1 MIKHTKINLDID
13 VKVYLREKKGYFYA
27 VLIYKNVAGIR
38 REKWIPTKL
47 TVRGNKMRAKGI
59 SEQFLMEFE
68 IPDEDLYIIG
78 DKQPQE
84 VEIRTITTIVEEPE
98 IEHQIPVEML
108 SKLKLE
114 DLSKEWVANL
124 TFADYLEMYVPYT
137 RKGKKQIEDTTYS
150 SYVNNIKS
158 PVGPYFRETGIALKD
173 LTARDIQDF
182 YDVQLERVTAN
193 TVIHYHAIIRLSLCY
208 ARKMGYIKENPIE
221 EVDKPEK
228 NQFIGKFYNADE
240 LSKVI
245 ELTKGTQLEVP
256 VLMGGFYGL
265 RRSEIVGL
273 RWSAFDFENDVFYI
287 NHTVTTPRI
296 DGKLKIVAKD
306 RAKTKSSLRALPL
319 DAGVKKRLLEI
330 REQQEA
336 YQRKFKRSYSKE
348 WAGYVMVDELGG
360 LILPNYIT
368 SAFKHLF
375 EKNELR
381 EIRFHDLRHTCASLL
396 LNKGKTNGVTLKD
409 IQVWLGHSDF
419 STTANTYSHLDANS
433 KVSSLNTLAGVV
445 NI

>member
-1 MIKHTKINLDID
+1 MVAGHLA
-13 VKVYLREKKGYFYA
+13 VKGGKYYA
-27 VLIYKNVAGIR
+27 VLSYKNSEGKRIP
-38 REKWIPTKL
+38 KWISLGLPEK
-47 TVRGNKMRAKGI
+47 GNKRKAEAELLKLR
-59 SEQFLMEFE
+59 SEFE
-68 IPDEDLYIIG
+68 IPQDAGELSG
-78 DKQPQE
+78 D
-84 VEIRTITTIVEEPE
+84 
-98 IEHQIPVEML
+98 ML
-108 SKLKLE
+108 
-114 DLSKEWVANL
+114 
-124 TFADYLEMYVPYT
+124 FADYLLEWLEIA
-137 RKGKKQIEDTTYS
+137 KGRLAIATYG
-150 SYVNNIKS
+150 SYASMIKY
-158 PVGPYFRETGIALKD
+158 PIGPYFRKKKFKLRELEARHLQMFYSEMLKK
-173 LTARDIQDF
+173 
-182 YDVQLERVTAN
+182 VKSN

-319 DAGVKKRLLEI
+319 DVGVKKRLLEI
-330 REQQEA
+330 KAQQEA
-336 YQRKFKRSYSKE
+336 YQKKFKRSYSKE

-368 SAFKHLF
+368 SAFKHLLK
-375 EKNELR
+375 KNELR

-396 LNKGKTNGVTLKD
+396 LNKGKTNGITLKD

-445 NI
+445 NL